1 MVTKAAILGHPVNQ
15 SLSPRI
21 YNEWFDALGFPG
33 HYEAIDT
40 PPSEFEATVRRLM
53 NDGYAGVNVTL
64 PNKNIAASLADY
76 RNKSVERCGAA
87 NLLLFRSGKIIA
99 DNTDGAGFARC
110 LVRRDKP
117 GAPLSTKAVVL
128 GAGGA
133 AAPVINQLTPQR
145 VHIANRTKEKAE
157 ALAENFGPTCSAHE
171 WDEIPELLKGAD
183 LLVNTTSLGMK
194 GQPPLTIDLT
204 PMAPDAL
211 VVDIVYAPLET
222 ELLKQARKLSL
233 GTSNGLTMLVYQA
246 VPSFLA
252 YTGLRAPSPERTL
265 RALEAEQ
272 R

>member
-1 MVTKAAILGHPVNQ
+1 MVMKAAVLGHPVSQ

-21 YNEWFDALGFPG
+21 FNEWFDAVGFPG
-33 HYEAIDT
+33 EYEAIDT
-40 PPSEFEATVRRLM
+40 PPDAFEETVRRLM
-53 NDGYAGVNVTL
+53 AEGYAGVNVTL
-64 PNKNIAASLADY
+64 PHKNVAASLADF
-76 RNKSVERCGAA
+76 RNKAVERCGAA

-117 GAPLSTKAVVL
+117 GASLPSKAVVL

-133 AAPVINQLTPQR
+133 ASPVINQLTPQR
-145 VHIANRTKEKAE
+145 VHIANRTKAKAE
-157 ALAENFGPTCSAHE
+157 ALAENFGPSCSAHD

-194 GQPPLTIDLT
+194 GQPTLDIDLA
-204 PMAPDAL
+204 PMSPDAL
-211 VVDIVYAPLET
+211 VVDIVYAPLQT
-222 ELLKQARKLSL
+222 ELLKQARKLGL

-252 YTGLRAPSPERTL
+252 YTGLRAPSPEKTL
-265 RALEAEQ
+265 RALEAEK